1 MRPTLMTMRSSA
13 SSSSTKNTSKSPNRE
28 RRRGTRNNGRVL
40 NKSNNENFG
49 KKRSQR
55 RSHNNFGDSDDDV
68 IQISDEAEPITSS
81 RRSKEDNK
89 EDKEDKTLFE
99 ERLKTTVISI
109 CAAVSIS
116 SAFCVD
122 PALAGFGAPTG
133 AVLSPPV
140 NTIRMDKLEKMND
153 EAKKRLSG
161 ITTTGN
167 IDILLQELNEL
178 QQLDT
183 KELDDMDAE
192 RALLMANSVKEN
204 LDTFSE
210 SEKAS
215 EMNEQKMRL
224 LNKRKEEAEL
234 VQRLVDRRVALGK
247 LNNQTPLI
255 VYGSALAASLI
266 ANTTMHP
273 VDTMKVRRI
282 TLKSRRNI
290 EERDSMDELDNN
302 INRGSGGRGGEAST
316 SMSFDDSGVATMQ
329 APTATATA
337 GKIQEQKPYEPTMNE
352 IMGEGGFMSL
362 YDGLGPNLAKEGV
375 PLTLYLGVY
384 ETVKLSLLDNTAFF
398 NEHVILCY
406 LLAGGCGEFIA
417 SIIRVPA
424 EAVKSRTQTGA
435 TIPEAIQSN
444 FKSAR
449 GRENIFK
456 TWTVAVVRDIPFG
469 AIQIALFESLKLVL
483 TSQEHAPFDPNSL
496 LGEAILGACGGI
508 AGSLSVTPLD
518 VVVTRLIQQMES
530 ADAAQDSILMSQE
543 EGEAMTP
550 AMERNSNVDGPFEMV
565 QKIYA
570 EGGAGAFWSGAQ
582 ERVLYWGPAVAIFL
596 SAYCRIRQ
604 SFL

>member
-1 MRPTLMTMRSSA
+1 MMRPTTLMTTMRSSA
-13 SSSSTKNTSKSPNRE
+13 SSSTNNTSGPRE
-28 RRRGTRNNGRVL
+28 RRGGTRRLGRRFLNGD
-40 NKSNNENFG
+40 ENFG

-55 RSHNNFGDSDDDV
+55 RSHNNNGDSDDV
-68 IQISDEAEPITSS
+68 ILDLRISDEAETIKLS
-81 RRSKEDNK
+81 RSKE
-89 EDKEDKTLFE
+89 EDKEEDKTFE
-99 ERLKTTVISI
+99 ERLKTTAISV
-109 CAAVSIS
+109 CAALSVSS
-116 SAFCVD
+116 VACVD

-153 EAKKRLSG
+153 EAIRRLSG

-282 TLKSRRNI
+282 TLKSRRKI

-384 ETVKLSLLDNTAFF
+384 ETVKLSLLDNTVFF

-424 EAVKSRTQTGA
+424 ESVKSRTQTGA
-435 TIPEAIQSN
+435 TIPEAIESN

-449 GRENIFK
+449 GRENIFE

>member
-1 MRPTLMTMRSSA
+1 MTMRSSA
-13 SSSSTKNTSKSPNRE
+13 SSSSTKNTSKSPNCE
-28 RRRGTRNNGRVL
+28 RRRGTRNRRRVL

-49 KKRSQR
+49 KKRSRR

>member
-1 MRPTLMTMRSSA
+1 
-13 SSSSTKNTSKSPNRE
+13 
-28 RRRGTRNNGRVL
+28 L

-49 KKRSQR
+49 KKRSRR
-55 RSHNNFGDSDDDV
+55 RSHDNFGDSDDDV

-89 EDKEDKTLFE
+89 EEDKEDKILFE
-99 ERLKTTVISI
+99 ERLKTTAISI
-109 CAAVSIS
+109 CAVVSIS
-116 SAFCVD
+116 SAFCAD